1 LKGLS
6 HPARGIL
13 DAEEAIAAVIEST
26 AAGELGVERIGFD
39 EVHAGIMDANG
50 GKLVALPAVSLS
62 AYQTVTTVG
71 ACQFVTI
78 KCNQARDIPDLVPGK
93 ALLRQQKAS
102 PKSSPCDSQPD
113 PLTNASSLEGETKC
127 PEKTALISHF
137 PPGLLVSF
145 GQTSHPD
152 SLL

>member
-1 LKGLS
+1 LKGFS

-13 DAEEAIAAVIEST
+13 DAEAIAAVIEST
-26 AAGELGVERIGFD
+26 AADELGVERIGFD

-71 ACQFVTI
+71 ATYQALCQERPCFVSR
-78 KCNQARDIPDLVPGK
+78 KLP
-93 ALLRQQKAS
+93 

-145 GQTSHPD
+145 GQASHPD

>member
-1 LKGLS
+1 MKGFS
-6 HPARGIL
+6 HPARGIF

-71 ACQFVTI
+71 ARQFVTI

-93 ALLRQQKAS
+93 ALLQQKGFAGFSLAAMASGQRRQQFSLTTKRKMFYRS
-102 PKSSPCDSQPD
+102 PVISRHGV
-113 PLTNASSLEGETKC
+113 TNR
-127 PEKTALISHF
+127 
-137 PPGLLVSF
+137 PPG
-145 GQTSHPD
+145 
-152 SLL
+152 